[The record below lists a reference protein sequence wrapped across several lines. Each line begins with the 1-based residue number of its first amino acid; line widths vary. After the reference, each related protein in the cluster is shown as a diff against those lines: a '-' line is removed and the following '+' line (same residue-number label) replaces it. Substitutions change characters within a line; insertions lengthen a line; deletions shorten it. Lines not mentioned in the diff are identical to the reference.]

1 MPWKPIT
8 YTNTDDSLMAMLL
21 FEDKAILLCNCSTTF
36 FYWCWKAVII
46 LVVSNRKFVDTFPLL
61 FFFFFVSSAAHEVD
75 LILGACHRCSTDKH
89 EKRGFFFFFYPL
101 LSSRFSL
108 RKLQTILTHVQGTK
122 EQDPLLQKKVCREN
136 ILRNYFLLFFFLLLE
151 QQN

>member
-46 LVVSNRKFVDTFPLL
+46 LVSNRKFVDTFSLL
-61 FFFFFVSSAAHEVD
+61 FFFFFVSSAVHEVD
-75 LILGACHRCSTDKH
+75 LILGAGHRCSTDKH
-89 EKRGFFFFFYPL
+89 EKRGFFFFIFFF
-101 LSSRFSL
+101 SSRFSL
-108 RKLQTILTHVQGTK
+108 RKLQTILTHVQWIEKQGPIYKKSLSWKYLK
-122 EQDPLLQKKVCREN
+122 E
-136 ILRNYFLLFFFLLLE
+136 LFCFFCY
-151 QQN
+151 

>member
-8 YTNTDDSLMAMLL
+8 YTNTDDSLIAMLL

-46 LVVSNRKFVDTFPLL
+46 LVVSSRKFVDTFSLL
-61 FFFFFVSSAAHEVD
+61 FFFF
-75 LILGACHRCSTDKH
+75 LCLLCCSWSWPHTWCWSQMLYRQTW
-89 EKRGFFFFFYPL
+89 EKGIFLKFFFYAL

-108 RKLQTILTHVQGTK
+108 RKLQTILTHVQCIE
-122 EQDPLLQKKVCREN
+122 EQDPIYKKSLVK
-136 ILRNYFLLFFFLLLE
+136 IF
-151 QQN
+151 